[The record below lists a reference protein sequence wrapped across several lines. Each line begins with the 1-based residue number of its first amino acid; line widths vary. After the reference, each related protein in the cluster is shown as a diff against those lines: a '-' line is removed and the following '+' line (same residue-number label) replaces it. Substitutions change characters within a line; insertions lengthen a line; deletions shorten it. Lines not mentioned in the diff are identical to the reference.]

1 MKPWKR
7 NCSGCNAEICQ
18 HISFDNK
25 GEEAMPNQVKWE
37 SVDMSTF
44 CVYEQEAYQ
53 PPAVTVNE
61 KPLDRS
67 DDGRWGGEEN

>member
-1 MKPWKR
+1 
-7 NCSGCNAEICQ
+7 
-18 HISFDNK
+18 
-25 GEEAMPNQVKWE
+25 MPNQVKWE

-44 CVYEQEAYQ
+44 LVYEQEPYQ

>member
-1 MKPWKR
+1 MEGLRHPD
-7 NCSGCNAEICQ
+7 GVACQ
-18 HISFDNK
+18 VNNK
-25 GEEAMPNQVKWE
+25 GEEVMPNQVKWA

-44 CVYEQEAYQ
+44 RVYEQEAYQ

-67 DDGRWGGEEN
+67 DGGRWDREVRD